1 MLLEPAYHPLD
12 FVVVLAES
20 RDISR
25 HASHQ
30 LALDTWRFWDWAP
43 CLLEPMSEL
52 VAPSILS
59 SWTRTIADAL
69 LVAGVDVVKVL
80 SEAGF
85 SYDDFRDPNARLPA
99 EATAKLWRVAV
110 AHTGDPAFGLEAA
123 RYVTQTTFHGL
134 GVAVLA
140 SATLRDGLRRLVR
153 YNRLVCDAQE
163 LCLEVTNGAARLS
176 MRPRE
181 DAGEAPEQPAYE
193 ATDAVMAL
201 IVRTCRLVT
210 NRAFGLEHIQFK
222 RPKPRDPAPYERAFR
237 CPLRFGANEDAMV
250 FDAALLDRALVMAN
264 PELARRN
271 DEAVREYLARIEN
284 GSIIDLVRG
293 KLIHRLADKPSPQEI
308 ARALGMSQR
317 SMQRR
322 LHESGTSYEAV
333 LGEVRKELA
342 CAYLREGRYSV
353 GELAFTLGF
362 EDASAF
368 ARAFRRWTGVSPST
382 FRAEPSTIQ

>member
-1 MLLEPAYHPLD
+1 
-12 FVVVLAES
+12 
-20 RDISR
+20 
-25 HASHQ
+25 
-30 LALDTWRFWDWAP
+30 
-43 CLLEPMSEL
+43 MSEL

-123 RYVTQTTFHGL
+123 RFVTQTTFHGL
-134 GVAVLA
+134 GTAVLA

-163 LCLEVTNGAARLS
+163 LCLEIANGSVRLS

-181 DAGEAPEQPAYE
+181 DAVEAEQAYE
-193 ATDAVMAL
+193 ATDAVLAL

-210 NRAFGLEHIQFK
+210 NREFGLEHIQFK
-222 RPKPRDPAPYERAFR
+222 RPKPRDIGPYERVFR

-250 FDAALLDRALVMAN
+250 FDATLLDRALVMAN

-271 DEAVREYLARIEN
+271 DEAVREYLARIEH
-284 GSIIDLVRG
+284 GSIVDLVRG

-322 LHESGTSYEAV
+322 LHESGTNYEAV
-333 LGEVRKELA
+333 LSDVRKELA

-382 FRAEPSTIQ
+382 FRDEPSTIQ

>member
-1 MLLEPAYHPLD
+1 M
-12 FVVVLAES
+12 LAEV
-20 RDISR
+20 RDNSSQVG
-25 HASHQ
+25 HS
-30 LALDTWRFWDWAP
+30 LALDTWRLSDWAP
-43 CLLEPMSEL
+43 CLMQPMSEL
-52 VAPSILS
+52 VAPSVLS
-59 SWTRTIADAL
+59 SWTRTIADTL

-99 EATAKLWRVAV
+99 DATAKLWRVAV

-140 SATLRDGLRRLVR
+140 SATLRDAVRRLVR
-153 YNRLVCDAQE
+153 YNRLVCDAAE
-163 LCLEVTNGAARLS
+163 LFLEVANGSARIS

-181 DAGEAPEQPAYE
+181 DASDAELPAYE

-210 NRAFGLEHIQFK
+210 NRNFSLEHVQLQ
-222 RPKPRDPAPYERAFR
+222 RPEPRDAAPYGRVFR
-237 CPLRFGANEDAMV
+237 CPVRFGASEDAMV
-250 FDAALLDRALVMAN
+250 FDAALLDRELVMAN
-264 PELARRN
+264 PEVARRN
-271 DEAVREYLARIEN
+271 DEAVREYLARIEH
-284 GSIIDLVRG
+284 GSIVDQVRG
-293 KLIHRLADKPSPQEI
+293 KLVKRLADKPSPQEI

-322 LHESGTSYEAV
+322 LHASGTSYEAV
-333 LGEVRKELA
+333 LGELRKELA

-368 ARAFRRWTGVSPST
+368 ARAFRRWTGVSPSEY
-382 FRAEPSTIQ
+382 RADLSAAQ

>member
-1 MLLEPAYHPLD
+1 M
-12 FVVVLAES
+12 
-20 RDISR
+20 
-25 HASHQ
+25 
-30 LALDTWRFWDWAP
+30 
-43 CLLEPMSEL
+43 EPMSEP
-52 VAPSILS
+52 VAPSVLS

-85 SYDDFRDPNARLPA
+85 SHDDFRDPNARLPA
-99 EATAKLWRVAV
+99 QATAKLWRVAV
-110 AHTGDPAFGLEAA
+110 AYTADPAFGLEAA

-140 SATLRDGLRRLVR
+140 SATLGDALRRFVR
-153 YNRLVCDAQE
+153 YGRLVCDTAE
-163 LCLEVTNGAARLS
+163 PCLDVANGCARLS
-176 MRPRE
+176 MRQRE
-181 DAGEAPEQPAYE
+181 DAGEAAERPAYE
-193 ATDAVMAL
+193 ATDAVLAL

-210 NRAFGLEHIQFK
+210 NRNFSLEQIQFQ
-222 RPKPRDPAPYERAFR
+222 RPKPRDATPYEHVFR
-237 CPLRFGANEDAMV
+237 CPLRFGAAQDAMV
-250 FDAALLDRALVMAN
+250 FDAALLDRELLMAN

-271 DEAVREYLARIEN
+271 DEAVREYLARIEHGN
-284 GSIIDLVRG
+284 IVEQLRG

-333 LGEVRKELA
+333 LSDVRKELA
-342 CAYLREGRYSV
+342 CAHLREGRYTV
-353 GELAFTLGF
+353 GELAFALGF

-382 FRAEPSTIQ
+382 FRADLSAAQ